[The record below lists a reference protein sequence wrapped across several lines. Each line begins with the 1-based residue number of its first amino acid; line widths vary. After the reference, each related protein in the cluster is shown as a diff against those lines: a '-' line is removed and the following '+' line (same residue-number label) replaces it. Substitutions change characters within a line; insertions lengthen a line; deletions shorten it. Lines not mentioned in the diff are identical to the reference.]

1 MPAWL
6 RFAEEIG
13 LLLVS
18 SFPFNKGFAVFLL
31 VPMFE
36 VIKFKTIANSSCIL
50 YSRVTLF
57 TLCKNCNFNL
67 SLRMFHF
74 LQ

>member
-18 SFPFNKGFAVFLL
+18 LFPFNKGFAVFLL

-50 YSRVTLF
+50 YSES
-57 TLCKNCNFNL
+57 L
-67 SLRMFHF
+67 SLLCAKIVTSIFP
-74 LQ
+74 